1 MTYTFQ
7 AGLRTLHG
15 LGPQLRRAISGPLG
29 SDDDELFLKED
40 DSQKA
45 QVIKRQ
51 LIISFFNCN
60 EISYSYFRQWHFLL
74 IDFFSIRGSGRVW
87 KMQFQYRRVTGNIN
101 IPVILNENS
110 RNKIA

>member
-51 LIISFFNCN
+51 LIISFFNYN

-74 IDFFSIRGSGRVW
+74 IDFLAQGVLGESEKCSFSIAAS
-87 KMQFQYRRVTGNIN
+87 QVT
-101 IPVILNENS
+101 
-110 RNKIA
+110 